1 MRWSGGGGLIP
12 SPAWSS
18 SITASARGFTPGTKA
33 RKLLRA
39 DRRETVPRTPR
50 FLRSGG
56 GADRGVE
63 QRADRFRAHR
73 AIEVEALR
81 ELAFQR
87 DEFLCLAFGLD
98 ALGDDVDPVGL
109 RELDQHAHD
118 RRAAEAAVGA
128 LDERAIDLERVEREL
143 VQVAQR

>member
-33 RKLLRA
+33 RK
-39 DRRETVPRTPR
+39 
-50 FLRSGG
+50 LRSGG

-87 DEFLCLAFGLD
+87 DEFLRLAFGLD

-143 VQVAQR
+143 VQV